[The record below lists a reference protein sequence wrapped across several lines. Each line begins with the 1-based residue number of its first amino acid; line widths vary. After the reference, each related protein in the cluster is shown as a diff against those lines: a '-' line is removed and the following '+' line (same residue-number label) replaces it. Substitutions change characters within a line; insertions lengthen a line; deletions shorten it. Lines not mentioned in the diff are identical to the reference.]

1 MSSVRKLTEQEKE
14 KFDRDGY
21 VVIDDLGYPEEL
33 LDGIVA
39 DLEGLYE
46 GDERTVDGV
55 FYAPHRIGEA
65 WRISERVRSLA
76 IDPELLAAVGDLY
89 GRRALPFQT
98 LNFRMGTE
106 QPAHSDTIHFNSMPS
121 GFMCGA
127 WVALEDIDMD
137 NGPVVYY
144 PGSHKL
150 PEITLA
156 DVGPGAD
163 ELAYS
168 QYLVAMIDRLDLKP
182 EYATIRR
189 GQTLLWASN
198 LLHGGSPQR
207 DKSRTRYS
215 QVTHFFFEG
224 CRYWTPLHSDGDDIE
239 WRRPEWITDE
249 PADEA
254 SMQEANARLR
264 GLIEAVVPAG
274 ATVLVASRGDDDV
287 VTLEHRQ
294 GWHFPR
300 DDQGV
305 WQGHY
310 PADSNEAIAHVEDL
324 RARGARYIVFP
335 DAAVWWLDHYDGLA
349 KYLESRGTK
358 LTNGQD
364 AVIFALP

>member
-1 MSSVRKLTEQEKE
+1 MKP
-14 KFDRDGY
+14 
-21 VVIDDLGYPEEL
+21 LGIE
-33 LDGIVA
+33 
-39 DLEGLYE
+39 
-46 GDERTVDGV
+46 
-55 FYAPHRIGEA
+55 
-65 WRISERVRSLA
+65 
-76 IDPELLAAVGDLY
+76 
-89 GRRALPFQT
+89 
-98 LNFRMGTE
+98 
-106 QPAHSDTIHFNSMPS
+106 
-121 GFMCGA
+121 
-127 WVALEDIDMD
+127 
-137 NGPVVYY
+137 
-144 PGSHKL
+144 
-150 PEITLA
+150 
-156 DVGPGAD
+156 
-163 ELAYS
+163 
-168 QYLVAMIDRLDLKP
+168 LKP

-224 CRYWTPLHSDGDDIE
+224 CRYWTPLHSDGEDIE

-254 SMQEANARLR
+254 SIQQANARLR
-264 GLIEAVVPAG
+264 GLIETVVPTG

-287 VTLEHRQ
+287 VTLAHRQ

-310 PADSNEAIAHVEDL
+310 PADSTEAIAQVEDL
-324 RARGARYIVFP
+324 RTQGAGYIVFP
-335 DAAVWWLDHYDGLA
+335 DAALWWLDHYDGLA